1 MAAQLPGRGRHW
13 GVGIPRRRTSLMAG
27 LLLPVVLAVGAIAG
41 PSPAVPIRQATHG
54 HAATQPAT
62 TVQMIGGHLPL
73 ALTPAVPVLSVGS
86 NDRHLSQSPSG
97 AASGRVTGSRRS
109 SRPGTSGQHNGMGQG
124 QCQHQPPAYPPGR
137 VFAKGRADG
146 QSGGPVAATPPG
158 GPGAA
163 RPPGGVAAATQ
174 AQAEAATTPPRPEA
188 ATRQGQTTLPA
199 VHVSPS
205 QPTTGS
211 LMQGIPQTQR
221 QVG

>member
-1 MAAQLPGRGRHW
+1 MAAQLPGRRRHW
-13 GVGIPRRRTSLMAG
+13 GVGIPRRRSSLIAG

-41 PSPAVPIRQATHG
+41 PSPAAPIRQATHG
-54 HAATQPAT
+54 HTAIQPAT

-86 NDRHLSQSPSG
+86 NGRHLSQSPSR
-97 AASGRVTGSRRS
+97 AASGRVAGNRRS
-109 SRPGTSGQHNGMGQG
+109 SPPGTSGQHNGMGQ
-124 QCQHQPPAYPPGR
+124 CQHQPPAYRPGR
-137 VFAKGRADG
+137 VFAKGRADS
-146 QSGGPVAATPPG
+146 QSGAPVAATPPG
-158 GPGAA
+158 GPGGA

-174 AQAEAATTPPRPEA
+174 ARPETAATPPRPKA
-188 ATRQGQTTLPA
+188 ATRRGQTTPPA

-205 QPTTGS
+205 QPTAGS